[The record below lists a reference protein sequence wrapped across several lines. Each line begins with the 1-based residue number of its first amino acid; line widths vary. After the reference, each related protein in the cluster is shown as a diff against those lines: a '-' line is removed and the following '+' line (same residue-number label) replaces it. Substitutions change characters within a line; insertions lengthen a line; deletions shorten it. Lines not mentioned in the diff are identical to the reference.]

1 MGKKSSKRRKPKN
14 GGGGTAS
21 SSNNTAID
29 EDAFLEQ
36 AMQQAATEKAA
47 LDQIAIKE
55 AAEAAQRKTE
65 AAKTEEA
72 KFVQEFTKEH
82 MGGDF
87 IARTVAQRQQ
97 RKPSSSSL
105 SSSSAWS
112 HLPSDQAVLMTKW
125 EKSMPASQRLPNTS
139 AAQTLKNMNITPQFV
154 EGIPIGNW
162 SLLIHRMQLVGKSV
176 YTRNVPKLQRGDYV
190 EILAGNGIKW
200 QLVGERGTIVDYF
213 ADEDKWGMEMDKR
226 EIGPSLV
233 FAGNLKR
240 LKRFDEFDY

>member
-1 MGKKSSKRRKPKN
+1 MGKKSSKRRKPKK

-21 SSNNTAID
+21 SSNNTAAAIDD

-55 AAEAAQRKTE
+55 AAEAAQRKNE

-82 MGGDF
+82 MGDF

-97 RKPSSSSL
+97 RSKSSSSL
-105 SSSSAWS
+105 SSSNAWS
-112 HLPSDQAVLMTKW
+112 HLPPDQAVLMTKW

-190 EILAGNGIKW
+190 EILPGNGIKW
-200 QLVGERGTIVDYF
+200 QLVGEKGFIIDYF
-213 ADEDKWGMEMDKR
+213 ADEDKWGMEMDDQK
-226 EIGPSLV
+226 IGPSLV

-240 LKRFDEFDY
+240 VFERT

>member
-1 MGKKSSKRRKPKN
+1 MGKKSSKRRKPKK

-21 SSNNTAID
+21 SSTSGAAIDD

-55 AAEAAQRKTE
+55 AAA
-65 AAKTEEA
+65 EEA
-72 KFVQEFTKEH
+72 KFVEEFTKEH
-82 MGGDF
+82 MGDF
-87 IARTVAQRQQ
+87 IASTAAQRQQ
-97 RKPSSSSL
+97 RKSSSSL
-105 SSSSAWS
+105 PSSSAWS
-112 HLPSDQAVLMTKW
+112 HLPPDQAVLMTKW

-162 SLLIHRMQLVGKSV
+162 SLLIDRMQLVGKSI
-176 YTRNVPKLQRGDYV
+176 YIRNVPKLQRGDYV

-200 QLVGERGTIVDYF
+200 QLVGEKGFIIDYF
-213 ADEDKWGMEMDKR
+213 ADEDKWGMEMDDQK
-226 EIGPSLV
+226 IGPSLV

-240 LKRFDEFDY
+240 VFERT

>member
-82 MGGDF
+82 MGDF

>member
-1 MGKKSSKRRKPKN
+1 MGKKSSKRRKPKK
-14 GGGGTAS
+14 GGGGTTAS
-21 SSNNTAID
+21 SSTAATED

-36 AMQQAATEKAA
+36 AMKQAATEKAA

-55 AAEAAQRKTE
+55 AAA
-65 AAKTEEA
+65 EEA

-82 MGGDF
+82 MGDF

-97 RKPSSSSL
+97 RSKPSPSL
-105 SSSSAWS
+105 SSSAWS
-112 HLPSDQAVLMTKW
+112 HLPRDQAALMTKW

-139 AAQTLKNMNITPQFV
+139 AAQTLKNMNIAPQFV

-162 SLLIHRMQLVGKSV
+162 SQLIDRMQLVGKSV
-176 YTRNVPKLQRGDYV
+176 YMRNVPKLQRGDYV

-213 ADEDKWGMEMDKR
+213 ADEDKWGLEMDKR